1 MHTLVT
7 SNNAT
12 IGNRRD
18 RSRSICRWSPPTDS
32 SMSQA
37 LSSRLPLSSQR
48 KREKGLL
55 SDVSGWTVSFPLP
68 LEIMRMLS
76 TALMAGIIPWR
87 EAKVSNLI

>member
-1 MHTLVT
+1 
-7 SNNAT
+7 
-12 IGNRRD
+12 
-18 RSRSICRWSPPTDS
+18 
-32 SMSQA
+32 MSQLRTSLVESA
-37 LSSRLPLSSQR
+37 KKG

-76 TALMAGIIPWR
+76 AALLAGIIPLR